1 MNDLDVFM
9 ILKDGINS
17 LSESELRE
25 FVELLAPSE
34 STADWTGAVD
44 QLLENMFW
52 NLSKGSV
59 RKRERIIRA
68 AERKHANPKLKSD
81 FCRNILRKEVWRLI
95 RKDEKREAF
104 PKLDLI
110 YKQIEQHLRAQGRN
124 GSLHSQMKY
133 GANGQH
139 IAKMW
144 GLAAWG
150 WSMRERKPH
159 MSLKKL
165 RESLPEIRTDEGG
178 KGMFKY
184 RQILPQYFI
193 LMLETWGAPL
203 STAQIKSVI
212 LDKLYPPPFWTK
224 SSAEYLGEKTYDPS
238 PLSADHSQVVDA
250 LSASGEFDDSAINE
264 P

>member
-1 MNDLDVFM
+1 
-9 ILKDGINS
+9 
-17 LSESELRE
+17 
-25 FVELLAPSE
+25 
-34 STADWTGAVD
+34 
-44 QLLENMFW
+44 
-52 NLSKGSV
+52 
-59 RKRERIIRA
+59 
-68 AERKHANPKLKSD
+68 
-81 FCRNILRKEVWRLI
+81 
-95 RKDEKREAF
+95 
-104 PKLDLI
+104 
-110 YKQIEQHLRAQGRN
+110 
-124 GSLHSQMKY
+124 MKY
-133 GANGQH
+133 GATGQH

-150 WSMRERKPH
+150 WSMRERKPQ

-165 RESLPEIRTDEGG
+165 KESLPEIRTDEGG

-224 SSAEYLGEKTYDPS
+224 SAAGYPDKKAYGLS
-238 PLSADHSQVVDA
+238 PMSGYPTQATDA
-250 LSASGEFDDSAINE
+250 LSASGELDDSSINE

>member
-9 ILKDGINS
+9 ILKEGINS

-25 FVELLAPSE
+25 FVELLAPPH
-34 STADWTGAVD
+34 STANWTGAVD
-44 QLLENMFW
+44 QLLGNVFW

-110 YKQIEQHLRAQGRN
+110 YKQIEQHLRAQESN
-124 GSLHSQMKY
+124 GSLQSRMKY
-133 GANGQH
+133 GSTGQH

-150 WSMRERKPH
+150 WSMRERKPN

-165 RESLPEIRTDEGG
+165 KESLPEIRTDEGG

-224 SSAEYLGEKTYDPS
+224 SSAGYPEEKTYDPS
-238 PLSADHSQVVDA
+238 PLSGDHSQAADA